1 MPACGELVGADLG
14 DGGAAAAPARAQE
27 EARAPPPTAPDAVSH
42 RYASVATLHRV
53 YARANVTTPPTP
65 TVVKAYLGRGLGFAL
80 GSHRVNALPVVYKRL
95 SLGLELLLLLLEE
108 ALPLGHASCLK
119 LDLCLALS

>member
-1 MPACGELVGADLG
+1 MRI
-14 DGGAAAAPARAQE
+14 GGRLE
-27 EARAPPPTAPDAVSH
+27 RTW
-42 RYASVATLHRV
+42 RGGRRGTGKG
-53 YARANVTTPPTP
+53 TTQPLLLQFQLLLLRLQ
-65 TVVKAYLGRGLGFAL
+65 VLLERLQI